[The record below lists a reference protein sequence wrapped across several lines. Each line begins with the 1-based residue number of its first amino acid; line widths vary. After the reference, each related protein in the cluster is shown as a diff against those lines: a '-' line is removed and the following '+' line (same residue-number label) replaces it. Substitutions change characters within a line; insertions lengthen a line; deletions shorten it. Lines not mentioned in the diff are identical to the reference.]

1 MELGFRGEVA
11 DFYHRYRRGYPQ
23 AVIDALVDA
32 FGLGA
37 DDVVVDLGCGTGQLT
52 LPLAARVRAVVGV
65 DPEPDMLACAR
76 RAAAGQA
83 VANVTWTVGADTDLP
98 ALGALLGDRSLA
110 AVTIGQALHWMNH
123 DELFRA
129 VLPLVRAGGGVAVVT
144 NGVPIWQQDSEWSRA
159 LRGCLE
165 QRLGV
170 RLTRACGTDDAS
182 QRRYRD
188 SLAAAGF
195 LVQGTSVDYTDT
207 LDLEQIVGGVY
218 SALSVTQLPAPVDR
232 PRFAELV
239 HGALEPH
246 SPFTEHV
253 RVAILI
259 GQAAANAV

>member
-65 DPEPDMLACAR
+65 DSEPDMLARAH
-76 RAAAGQA
+76 RAAVEQA

-98 ALGALLGDRSLA
+98 ALGALLGGRSLA

-123 DELFRA
+123 GELFRT

-144 NGVPIWQQDSEWSRA
+144 NGVPMWQQDSEWSRA

-170 RLTRACGTDDAS
+170 RLTRTCGTLTMPAS
-182 QRRYRD
+182 GDTATALPLR
-188 SLAAAGF
+188 AFWCAGPAS
-195 LVQGTSVDYTDT
+195 TTPTRSTWT
-207 LDLEQIVGGVY
+207 RS
-218 SALSVTQLPAPVDR
+218 SAVSTQHCP
-232 PRFAELV
+232 
-239 HGALEPH
+239 
-246 SPFTEHV
+246 
-253 RVAILI
+253 
-259 GQAAANAV
+259 